1 MDYKIGADNYV
12 LIREFRWN
20 YDQNFPHLNREDT
33 EYLNNGYSILELD
46 SVTEDGLTRL
56 DKSDL
61 NQIDYHEVWLN
72 GDPTKPIFYK
82 PFSGFKNLLKTCK
95 TFRHTKPTET
105 LIKGNE
111 KFIYL
116 IDNSIFEK
124 YKSIKIPEQIL
135 HQIKLGN
142 VVVVINSA
150 NEPYSFEPIHYT
162 NQLISLGNRYNLN
175 KTNFKVLTG
184 DQKPI
189 EIPDLNFEFIPYNY
203 FLDFPWF
210 INLNA
215 EASTKRLNQHQIENS
230 LFLKRMIDRNR
241 EITFKRVGLCY
252 QRRAHSHRRVVMYE
266 FYHDEI
272 VRDNIFMSFW
282 NESRTQFQSYEP
294 FGYSTKETVVMN
306 DFFKDFRE
314 NLNFDDCDLSQNQAS
329 GLEVEAHKETFVS
342 IVSET
347 RYFNSLFFSEKTF
360 KPIYCLQPFI
370 IINANGSLEHLKN
383 LGFQTFN
390 KWWDESYDEAP
401 TLRDKLQKIKDII
414 KRLSKLSDKELHD
427 MYQEM
432 EPILIHNYNHFTDLN
447 RLELHGVLQKIYDEI

>member
-1 MDYKIGADNYV
+1 
-12 LIREFRWN
+12 
-20 YDQNFPHLNREDT
+20 
-33 EYLNNGYSILELD
+33 
-46 SVTEDGLTRL
+46 
-56 DKSDL
+56 
-61 NQIDYHEVWLN
+61 
-72 GDPTKPIFYK
+72 
-82 PFSGFKNLLKTCK
+82 
-95 TFRHTKPTET
+95 
-105 LIKGNE
+105 
-111 KFIYL
+111 
-116 IDNSIFEK
+116 
-124 YKSIKIPEQIL
+124 
-135 HQIKLGN
+135 
-142 VVVVINSA
+142 
-150 NEPYSFEPIHYT
+150 
-162 NQLISLGNRYNLN
+162 
-175 KTNFKVLTG
+175 
-184 DQKPI
+184 
-189 EIPDLNFEFIPYNY
+189 
-203 FLDFPWF
+203 
-210 INLNA
+210 
-215 EASTKRLNQHQIENS
+215 
-230 LFLKRMIDRNR
+230 
-241 EITFKRVGLCY
+241 
-252 QRRAHSHRRVVMYE
+252 MYE

-414 KRLSKLSDKELHD
+414 KRLSKLSDK
-427 MYQEM
+427 
-432 EPILIHNYNHFTDLN
+432 
-447 RLELHGVLQKIYDEI
+447 